1 MHNFFTP
8 EELEE
13 IMNFQLEPI
22 PASEEQLEFDRAV
35 LLEAEGLLSPVAA
48 TPPRPLTPAIV
59 GPTQR
64 ISIRL
69 PHHVIEATKREA
81 ARQGIPYQTLI
92 NHLLATAS
100 VRW

>member
-22 PASEEQLEFDRAV
+22 PASEEQLEFDRSV
-35 LLEAEGLLSPVAA
+35 LFQAEGLLSLVAA
-48 TPPRPLTPAIV
+48 ATRPLTPAIV

-69 PHHVIEATKREA
+69 PHHVIEAFKREA
-81 ARQGIPYQTLI
+81 ARLGTPYQTLI
-92 NHLLATAS
+92 NHHLAITSAH
-100 VRW
+100 W